1 MSENNRML
9 KKVSETDWNNKKYIR
24 AGIIPYI
31 EEKGI
36 RFYAFGLENCFATIG
51 DFGGHK
57 EKRDH
62 DALDT
67 ALREYVEES
76 LNVFGILTRDKVKD
90 CVVIDGKD
98 TAEIL
103 VPVEGPMFQYSN
115 KFKQLIGSNPLH
127 EVQNIVWLSRKQLL
141 LAIDSQGEKYEGTK
155 PYLMYGRIRDTID
168 MNRYYI

>member
-1 MSENNRML
+1 MQWL
-9 KKVSETDWNNKKYIR
+9 KRVNETDWNDKKYIR

-36 RFYAFGLENCFATIG
+36 RFYAFGLECSMGTIG

-57 EKRDH
+57 EKTDM
-62 DALDT
+62 DALDS

-90 CVVIDGKD
+90 YYVLDGKD

-103 VPVEGPMFQYSN
+103 VPVEGSMFKYSN
-115 KFKQLIGSNPLH
+115 KFKHIIGINPQH
-127 EVQNIVWLSRKQLL
+127 EVQNIVWFSRKQL
-141 LAIDSQGEKYEGTK
+141 ITIINSQQEKYDGIK
-155 PYLMYGRIRDTID
+155 PYLMYGRIRDTIQ
-168 MNRYYI
+168 MNIDYM